1 MFINGPFCLYYSC
14 NPPSMDCSPKLSR
27 PLIFGPYGH
36 LPVGWAASIGTT
48 TGGGET
54 QQLFETRAR
63 TPTASDSDDDT
74 HHSQK
79 LVDFPPRRVHQLKRK
94 CCPPKRG
101 RQQPSLWI
109 HCQNFVNISLSTFL
123 MPKLICL
130 LTSQFVK
137 INR

>member
-1 MFINGPFCLYYSC
+1 
-14 NPPSMDCSPKLSR
+14 MDCSPKLSR

-79 LVDFPPRRVHQLKRK
+79 LVDFPPRRAHCAQKKMLSAKKGAAATITLDTLSKLCKHQLVHFFDAK
-94 CCPPKRG
+94 
-101 RQQPSLWI
+101 
-109 HCQNFVNISLSTFL
+109 ISLSFNF
-123 MPKLICL
+123 PVCED
-130 LTSQFVK
+130 QQV
-137 INR
+137 INQTQVRLNASGEDAK